1 MERKREKMN
10 RHNDRVQGLRTSVND
25 LKENKLI
32 IENDLQKRIT
42 LEETKASLAEQ
53 CLTLQNE
60 VDVSA
65 QGNCTIVLILYSG
78 FLIANL
84 TNFNSSKMRNFHIVS
99 VIA

>member
-60 VDVSA
+60 VDVSE
-65 QGNCTIVLILYSG
+65 IVQM
-78 FLIANL
+78 FLFYIPA
-84 TNFNSSKMRNFHIVS
+84 SRSQI
-99 VIA
+99 